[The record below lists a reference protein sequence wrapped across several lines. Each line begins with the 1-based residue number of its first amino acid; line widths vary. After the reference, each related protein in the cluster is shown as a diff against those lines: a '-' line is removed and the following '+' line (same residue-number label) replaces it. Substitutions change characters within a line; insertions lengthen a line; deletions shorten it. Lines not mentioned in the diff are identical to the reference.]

1 MFLPFPLSLVRPSRD
16 SEYRQRAAVVSQ
28 DVAGAECQPGIVLS
42 PVVGSHLVAAVLVTS
57 VAEPAWSEAVLVPF
71 ATGLKRRLVTVL
83 LPSLAVS
90 VQNRRNYERGCRRS
104 GRIMQYPNTQNH
116 KWNIFY
122 S

>member
-1 MFLPFPLSLVRPSRD
+1 MVEA
-16 SEYRQRAAVVSQ
+16 EYQT
-28 DVAGAECQPGIVLS
+28 GIVLS
-42 PVVGSHLVAAVLVTS
+42 PVVGSRLVAVVLVTAE
-57 VAEPAWSEAVLVPF
+57 AEPAWSEAVLVPF